1 MVSPQ
6 HRGVRDFPPGPYRSG
21 NRLGSDPGRSIV
33 IAITDDSVDIDH
45 PDFQGLGKIVAHRD
59 LRGQDF
65 LPLPEGED
73 DNHGTAVAGVALAE
87 ENGRGVVGVAPG
99 CALMP
104 IRTTGFLDD
113 ESVEEIFHWAMDHG
127 AAVICC
133 SWGAGAVRFPLS
145 LRQRAALTYAATQGR
160 GGKGCVIIFAAGN
173 SNRPLNA
180 TVLERQWPQNVLSGP
195 TRWLNGFGIHPDV
208 ITVSA
213 CTSLAQKSLYSNWG
227 AEVFLCAPS
236 NNAPPAIYLPQ
247 TGRVPTAPL
256 VTRRLLGRGVVT
268 TDRQGEAG
276 YSSGDFTAG
285 FGGTSSAAPV
295 VAGVV
300 GLMLSVNP
308 SLTLAEVKTI
318 LRESADKIVDPDPDP
333 QLGLRYGTYE
343 HNGHSYWF
351 GYGKV
356 NAANAVRLAQD
367 RAPALVQADRQI
379 HLFQDQPLA
388 LPDRPTPDGPP
399 FISKLTV
406 TDGGTL
412 AMIAVAVDLQHDFLG
427 DLELVLVS
435 PQNEMVLLQP
445 RNLGRQT
452 QLKATYTPDSTPSLQ
467 RLIGQ
472 SVAGQWQLHLFD
484 RALGASGTL
493 NAWQLTLGLEH

>member
-1 MVSPQ
+1 
-6 HRGVRDFPPGPYRSG
+6 
-21 NRLGSDPGRSIV
+21 
-33 IAITDDSVDIDH
+33 
-45 PDFQGLGKIVAHRD
+45 
-59 LRGQDF
+59 
-65 LPLPEGED
+65 
-73 DNHGTAVAGVALAE
+73 
-87 ENGRGVVGVAPG
+87 
-99 CALMP
+99 
-104 IRTTGFLDD
+104 
-113 ESVEEIFHWAMDHG
+113 
-127 AAVICC
+127 
-133 SWGAGAVRFPLS
+133 
-145 LRQRAALTYAATQGR
+145 
-160 GGKGCVIIFAAGN
+160 
-173 SNRPLNA
+173 
-180 TVLERQWPQNVLSGP
+180 
-195 TRWLNGFGIHPDV
+195 
-208 ITVSA
+208 
-213 CTSLAQKSLYSNWG
+213 
-227 AEVFLCAPS
+227 
-236 NNAPPAIYLPQ
+236 
-247 TGRVPTAPL
+247 
-256 VTRRLLGRGVVT
+256 VT
-268 TDRQGEAG
+268 TDRQEEAG